1 MDPVSAIA
9 VAGSAFSAIKSGF
22 AAGREVES
30 MGKDIMRWMGAIQD
44 IKQGH
49 EKEKKRKS
57 RFATVEEEA
66 LESWIIKKKAEEM
79 EDELRQFISLQ
90 YGPSAWQQL
99 IKMQADIRKQRQ
111 EEEEARQRKIRQ
123 NIEYVIAGFLILV
136 TAAIVVSGAL
146 LIMEYR
152 S

>member
-111 EEEEARQRKIRQ
+111 EEEEERKRKLRQ
-123 NIEYVIAGFLILV
+123 NIEYAIAGFLILV

>member
-66 LESWIIKKKAEEM
+66 LESWIIKTKAEEM

-123 NIEYVIAGFLILV
+123 NIEYAIAGFLILV

-146 LIMEYR
+146 LIVEYR

>member
-123 NIEYVIAGFLILV
+123 NIEYAIAGFLILV

-146 LIMEYR
+146 LIVEYR

>member
-111 EEEEARQRKIRQ
+111 EAEEARQRKIRR
-123 NIEYVIAGFLILV
+123 NIEYAIAGFLILV

>member
-111 EEEEARQRKIRQ
+111 EEEEARKRKIRQ
-123 NIEYVIAGFLILV
+123 NIEYAIAGFLILV

>member
-123 NIEYVIAGFLILV
+123 NIEYAIAAFLILV

>member
-111 EEEEARQRKIRQ
+111 EEAEARQRKIRQ
-123 NIEYVIAGFLILV
+123 NIEYAIAGFLILV

>member
-49 EKEKKRKS
+49 EKEKKKKS

-66 LESWIIKKKAEEM
+66 LESWIVKKRAEEM

-99 IKMQADIRKQRQ
+99 VKMQADIRKQRQ

-123 NIEYVIAGFLILV
+123 NIEYAIAGFLILV
-136 TAAIVVSGAL
+136 TAAIVVSGAM

>member
-111 EEEEARQRKIRQ
+111 EAEEARQRKIRQ
-123 NIEYVIAGFLILV
+123 NIEYAIAGFLILV

>member
-123 NIEYVIAGFLILV
+123 NIEYAIAGFLILV

>member
-30 MGKDIMRWMGAIQD
+30 MGKDVMRWMGAIQD

-123 NIEYVIAGFLILV
+123 NIEYAIAAFLILV

>member
-30 MGKDIMRWMGAIQD
+30 MGKDIMRWMGAIND
-44 IKQGH
+44 IKGAH

-57 RFATVEEEA
+57 RFASVEEEA
-66 LESWIIKKKAEEM
+66 LESWIIKKRAEEM
-79 EDELRQFISLQ
+79 EDELRQFITIQ

-111 EEEEARQRKIRQ
+111 EEEEERQRRIRQ
-123 NIEYVIAGFLILV
+123 NIEYAIAAFLILV
-136 TAAIVVSGAL
+136 TLAIIVSGAM
-146 LIMEYR
+146 LIWEYKN
-152 S
+152 

>member
-49 EKEKKRKS
+49 EKEKKKKS

-123 NIEYVIAGFLILV
+123 NIEYAIAGFLILV